1 MFNAYSERIS
11 QRRRYAVVF
20 SLAAV
25 TLIGIPIVQNFREKP
40 DDGFPL
46 SYYPMFSKERN
57 GVTEL
62 SHPIGIREDGTTI
75 DLHYRT
81 VSRGGMNQVRRQIRK
96 IIRNGDA
103 KELCHDVA
111 EYVARSK
118 RKEYQDIVAVAI
130 VTDTYDFHEFF
141 SGNRTPRRRK
151 VIARCAVKRSE
162 CGKTDRRVK
171 E

>member
-1 MFNAYSERIS
+1 MFYAYSERVS
-11 QRRRYAVVF
+11 QRRRYAIVF

-46 SYYPMFSKERN
+46 SYYPMFSKERH
-57 GVTEL
+57 GATEL

-96 IIRNGDA
+96 IIRNGDG

-111 EYVARSK
+111 EYVAKSR
-118 RKEYQDIVAVAI
+118 RNEYQDIVSVAI

-141 SGNRTPRRRK
+141 GGNRTPRRRK
-151 VIARCAVKRSE
+151 VIARCAVKRNHH
-162 CGKTDRRVK
+162 GKTGKKAK

>member
-1 MFNAYSERIS
+1 MFNAYGERIS

-20 SLAAV
+20 SVAAV

-46 SYYPMFSKERN
+46 SYYPMFSKERH

-62 SHPIGIREDGTTI
+62 SHPIGIREDGMTI

-81 VSRGGMNQVRRQIRK
+81 VASGGMNQVRRQIRK

-103 KELCHDVA
+103 KELCRDVA
-111 EYVARSK
+111 ENVAKSR
-118 RKEYQDIVAVAI
+118 RKEYRDIVAVAI
-130 VTDTYDFHEFF
+130 VTDTYDFHDFF

-151 VIARCAVKRSE
+151 VIARCAVERDDH
-162 CGKTDRRVK
+162 GKTDKKAK

>member
-1 MFNAYSERIS
+1 MFYAYSESVS

-25 TLIGIPIVQNFREKP
+25 TLIGIPVIQNFREKP

-46 SYYPMFSKERN
+46 SYYPMFSKERH

-96 IIRNGDA
+96 IIRNGDG

-111 EYVARSK
+111 EHVAKSR

-151 VIARCAVKRSE
+151 VIARCAVKRND
-162 CGKTDRRVK
+162 CGKTGKKAK